1 MSDPTLPSFCY
12 SLERQPPRTDCGG
25 VVRGASVR
33 QFPASKGIGGASL
46 RLQPGS
52 LRELHW
58 HSTAAEL
65 GYVVAGSCRTTL
77 LTPDGAETD
86 TFGPGDVYFTRGWG
100 HSIRGIG
107 SSECHFILMF
117 DDGAFA
123 EDHTLSITDWL
134 AHTPPAVVSQ
144 SLGLGMEW
152 VAKLPKGEAYF
163 AGGSV
168 LDDPIARATPPP
180 KPSTHRYPLG
190 AQQPRRVP
198 GGGAQWTVT
207 ANEFP
212 ISATFSASVL
222 ELEPGALRELHWH
235 PHADEWQYYL
245 EGAAEMAVY
254 LGMGHTVT
262 EQFVTGDIGYAPMGA
277 GHYIRNTGS
286 GILRVLIGFNSGRYQ
301 TQDLNAWLDSNP
313 PEVLAANLGLPRTVA
328 EALPK
333 ETLFIAR
340 PKHSA
345 GLN

>member
-1 MSDPTLPSFCY
+1 MSDPTQPSFCY

-33 QFPASKGIGGASL
+33 QFPASKGIGGASM
-46 RLQPGS
+46 RLQPGC

-65 GYVVAGSCRTTL
+65 GYVVSGSCRTTL
-77 LTPDGAETD
+77 LRPDGAETD
-86 TFGPGDVYFTRGWG
+86 TFGPSNVWYFPRGWG

-152 VAKLPKGEAYF
+152 VAKLPKEEAYF
-163 AGGSV
+163 AGGPV
-168 LDDPIARATPPP
+168 LDDTIARATPQP
-180 KPSTHRYPLG
+180 KPSTHRYPFG

-212 ISATFSASVL
+212 ISATLSASVL

-254 LGMGHTVT
+254 
-262 EQFVTGDIGYAPMGA
+262 
-277 GHYIRNTGS
+277 
-286 GILRVLIGFNSGRYQ
+286 
-301 TQDLNAWLDSNP
+301 
-313 PEVLAANLGLPRTVA
+313 
-328 EALPK
+328 
-333 ETLFIAR
+333 
-340 PKHSA
+340 
-345 GLN
+345 